1 MKHVLVG
8 VLLLTGV
15 TAFAQEK
22 GENRRMEKERIE
34 QAKIA
39 FITNK
44 LELTADQAKEF
55 WPIYDAMAA
64 ELKEHRKSLKEELKS
79 LKGEDAQKDDASYKK
94 VFDNMHEGQLK
105 GLDIKTKYT
114 NQIGEL
120 LGYEK
125 VFTLGE
131 AEKDFKKRLMDR
143 MKNAKDQKRGGPSG
157 QGGPPNKRSFEE

>member
-8 VLLLTGV
+8 IILLTGV

-44 LELTADQAKEF
+44 LELTTDQAKEF
-55 WPIYDAMAA
+55 WPIYDAMQA
-64 ELKEHRKSLKEELKS
+64 ELKEHKKTLKDELKVLKEEDSK
-79 LKGEDAQKDDASYKK
+79 KDDSSYKK
-94 VFDNMHEGQLK
+94 ALENMHDGQIK
-105 GLDIKTKYT
+105 GIEIKTKYT

-120 LGYEK
+120 LGYDK
-125 VFTLGE
+125 VFTWGE
-131 AEKDFKKRLMDR
+131 AEKEFKKRLMER
-143 MKNAKDQKRGGPSG
+143 MKNAKGQKRVGPSG
-157 QGGPPNKRSFEE
+157 QGGPPNKRSFDE

>member
-8 VLLLTGV
+8 VILLTGL

-64 ELKEHRKSLKEELKS
+64 ELKEQRKELKEDLKS
-79 LKGEDAQKDDASYKK
+79 LKGDDAQKDDASYKK
-94 VFDNMHEGQLK
+94 AFDNMQEGQLK
-105 GLDIKTKYT
+105 GIEIKTKYT

-131 AEKDFKKRLMDR
+131 AEKEFKKRLMDR
-143 MKNAKDQKRGGPSG
+143 MKNAKGQKRGGPSG
-157 QGGPPNKRSFEE
+157 KGGSPNKRSVDE

>member
-8 VLLLTGV
+8 VILLTGL

-34 QAKIA
+34 QAKIV

-44 LELTADQAKEF
+44 LELTVDQAKEF

-64 ELKEHRKSLKEELKS
+64 ELKEQRKELKEELKS

-94 VFDNMHEGQLK
+94 AFDNMQEGQLK
-105 GLDIKTKYT
+105 GLEIKTKYT

-131 AEKDFKKRLMDR
+131 AEKEFKKRLMDR
-143 MKNAKDQKRGGPSG
+143 MKNAKGQKRGGPSG
-157 QGGPPNKRSFEE
+157 KGGPPNKRSLDE

>member
-44 LELTADQAKEF
+44 LELTADEAKDF
-55 WPIYDAMAA
+55 WPIYDAMST
-64 ELKEHRKSLKEELKS
+64 ELKEHRKSLKEELKA
-79 LKGEDAQKDDASYKK
+79 LKEEDTKKDDASYKK
-94 VFDNMHEGQLK
+94 ALDNMQDGQIK
-105 GLDIKTKYT
+105 GIEIKTKYT

-120 LGYEK
+120 LGYDK
-125 VFTLGE
+125 VFLLGE
-131 AEKDFKKRLMDR
+131 AEKEFKKRLMDR
-143 MKNAKDQKRGGPSG
+143 MKNAKGQKRGGPSG
-157 QGGPPNKRSFEE
+157 QGGPPNKRSFDE

>member
-8 VLLLTGV
+8 IILLTGV

-44 LELTADQAKEF
+44 LELTTNQAKEF
-55 WPIYDAMAA
+55 WPIYDAMQA
-64 ELKEHRKSLKEELKS
+64 ELKEHRKTLKDELKALKEENAK
-79 LKGEDAQKDDASYKK
+79 KDDASYKK
-94 VFDNMHEGQLK
+94 ALENMHNGQIK
-105 GLDIKTKYT
+105 GIEIKTKYT

-120 LGYEK
+120 LGYDK
-125 VFTLGE
+125 VFTWGE
-131 AEKDFKKRLMDR
+131 AEKEFKKRLMDR
-143 MKNAKDQKRGGPSG
+143 MKNAKGQKRGGPG
-157 QGGPPNKRSFEE
+157 RQGGPPNKRSFDE

>member
-34 QAKIA
+34 QVKIA

-44 LELTADQAKEF
+44 LELTVDQAKEF
-55 WPIYDAMAA
+55 WPIYDAMSA
-64 ELKEHRKSLKEELKS
+64 ELKKHRKSLKEELKS
-79 LKGEDAQKDDASYKK
+79 LKEDGTKKDDASYKSAL
-94 VFDNMHEGQLK
+94 DNMQEGQLK
-105 GLDIKTKYT
+105 GIEIKMKYT

-131 AEKDFKKRLMDR
+131 AEKEFKKRLMDR
-143 MKNAKDQKRGGPSG
+143 MKKSNGGKNVAP
-157 QGGPPNKRSFEE
+157 KRSDDSEQNKF